1 MTIYWL
7 LAVFILGSLVF
18 SLGLRWYITKKHV
31 NIWLMDYLRRL
42 LQPAPKIQGPVH
54 LMVMVVDHFELNGH
68 QDRLHAWTVEY
79 PKIVDQFRDADGHKP
94 QHTFFYALDL
104 MHEHELKVLQPLV
117 EQGYGEFEL
126 HWHHAHDTSETFVQK
141 LQEVMPVFQRYG
153 YMQPVEEGK
162 LACFAFIHGNWSLDN
177 SRGAEFCGVDNEI
190 QLLQELGCY
199 ADFTFP
205 ALFQT
210 AQPRYIN
217 SIQYAVDDGAAKSYD
232 TARQS
237 QTGVQAQPNEF
248 MIFQGPLTIN
258 WLDWRHKWHP
268 NFEDGDLH
276 AQATHGDPRRIK
288 AWVRQA
294 IHVAGRPEWQFV
306 KLFSHGAQDHKSLV
320 GPATAR
326 MFQYF
331 QDHYN
336 DGQKYVLH
344 YVNAREAYNIVKA
357 AEDGLQG
364 NPNDYRDY
372 KIPHPLKR
380 ITP

>member
-1 MTIYWL
+1 MMIWGLSAVL
-7 LAVFILGSLVF
+7 LIGALVF
-18 SLGLRWYITKKHV
+18 VVGLHWYLQKKHV
-31 NIWLMDYLRRL
+31 DIWLVSYLKGL
-42 LQPAPKIQGPVH
+42 LRGQPKVEGPVH

-68 QDRLHAWTVEY
+68 EDRLDAWQNTY
-79 PKIVDQFRDADGHKP
+79 PRMVDQFRDADGHKP

-104 MHEHELKVLQPLV
+104 MHEHELEALQPLV

-141 LQEVMPVFQRYG
+141 LEEVMPIFHKYG
-153 YMQPVEEGK
+153 YMKPVEPGK

-190 QLLQELGCY
+190 QLLQQLGCY

-205 ALFQT
+205 ALFQR
-210 AQPRYIN
+210 AQPPYIN
-217 SIQYAVDDGAAKSYD
+217 SIHYAVDTGCAKSYEQ
-232 TARQS
+232 ARES
-237 QTGVQAQPNEF
+237 EVGRVATESEF

-276 AQATHGDPRRIK
+276 AYATHGDACRID

-294 IHVAGRPEWQFV
+294 IHVQGRPEWQFV
-306 KLFSHGAQDHKSLV
+306 KLFSHGAQDHKSV
-320 GPATAR
+320 AGPETTK
-326 MFQYF
+326 MFAHF

-336 DGQKYVLH
+336 DGEKYVLH
-344 YVNAREAYNIVKA
+344 YVTAREAYNIVKA
-357 AEDGLQG
+357 AEDGHTG
-364 NPNDYRDY
+364 NPNNYRDY

-380 ITP
+380 